1 MPYRVITFDL
11 DDTLWDVRP
20 ALITAEHSTRAWLRQ
35 HAPDM
40 FARFDSNAL
49 HAIRNELLAND
60 PALAHQLSRMRR
72 DTYYVALQRTGYRD
86 DEAARIADAAF
97 AVFLDGRHSVT
108 PFDGVADMLAEL
120 SQHYVLGA
128 LSNGNANLQRIPIGV
143 HFAFHFSAEQV
154 GAAKPHR
161 AMFDAAVDHSNVDRN
176 DMLHVGDNFEHDVQG
191 AWNAGISAV
200 WVNANGQQQ
209 DAPAQAATTEKAAKG
224 EQAARPAAEIASVLA
239 LRDVLKSLA

>member
-20 ALITAEHSTRAWLRQ
+20 ALIAAERSASAWLQQ

-40 FARFDSNAL
+40 SARFDSNAL
-49 HAIRNELLAND
+49 HAIRHELVAND

-86 DEAARIADAAF
+86 DDAARIANAAF
-97 AVFLDGRHSVT
+97 AVFLDGRNSVT
-108 PFDGVADMLAEL
+108 PFAGVAELLAEL
-120 SQHYVLGA
+120 AQHYVLGA
-128 LSNGNANLQRIPIGV
+128 LSNGNADLQRIPIGV
-143 HFAFHFSAEQV
+143 HFAFQFSAEQV

-161 AMFDAAVDHSNVDRN
+161 AMFDAAVGHSNVDRN
-176 DMLHVGDNFEHDVQG
+176 EILHVGDSFEHDVQG

-200 WVNANGQQQ
+200 WVNAHGQPHEPT
-209 DAPAQAATTEKAAKG
+209 ARIAQAGEAAL
-224 EQAARPAAEIASVLA
+224 AARPAAEIVSVLA
-239 LRDVLKSLA
+239 LRDVLRLP